1 MQKRYGFLFFA
12 KNMAENICKNMSGK
26 YTQKPLCVKI
36 SGTDAL
42 KTASKRAI
50 QKIAEAT
57 GNLINN
63 KIKDTI
69 IGTTQTKSITSMQTE
84 NTTENN
90 QKDQKKI
97 KYLLKKDK
105 IIITYKNRM
114 KYQKKSKFV

>member
-1 MQKRYGFLFFA
+1 
-12 KNMAENICKNMSGK
+12 MAENICKNMSGK
-26 YTQKPLCVKI
+26 YTPKPLCVKI

-97 KYLLKKDK
+97 TYLLKKDK